1 MAREENN
8 YFAQMTV
15 TSGWRERMIWIEGPW
30 EKVNESRIENPG
42 WGEIGNDQNLAQDA
56 WSASENDREFLP
68 LPHNSFDL

>member
-42 WGEIGNDQNLAQDA
+42 GGEIGNDRNLAQDA
-56 WSASENDREFLP
+56 
-68 LPHNSFDL
+68 

>member
-30 EKVNESRIENPG
+30 EKINESRIGKRRRWPENPG
-42 WGEIGNDQNLAQDA
+42 GGEIGNDQNLAQDA
-56 WSASENDREFLP
+56 
-68 LPHNSFDL
+68 